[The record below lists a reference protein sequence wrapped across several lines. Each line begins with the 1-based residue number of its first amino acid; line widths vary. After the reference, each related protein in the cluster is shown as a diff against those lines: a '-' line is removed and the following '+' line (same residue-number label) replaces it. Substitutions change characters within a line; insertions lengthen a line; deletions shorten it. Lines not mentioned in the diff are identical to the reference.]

1 MKEQSW
7 QHITLETNGIRLHC
21 VQAGPP
27 DGALVILLH
36 GFPEFWYG
44 WRHQIEPLAQAGYWV
59 LAPDQRGY
67 NLSDKPST
75 VDAYRIGILAKD
87 VIGLI
92 HALGRERALLIGHDW
107 GAAVAW
113 HTAMHYPQLIAKLGI
128 LNVPHPT
135 VMVRTL
141 RSSLRQIIKSWYIFF
156 FQIPRL
162 PEWTLSR
169 NNYAAMR
176 RMLKTSAKQSTF
188 SADALDRY
196 VQAWRQPGALSAMI
210 NWYRA
215 MFRSQIASLG
225 RSVERSHAGRVEP
238 PTLMIW
244 GAKDIALDRSM
255 AQPSIELCKQGR
267 LVFFE
272 QATHWVQH
280 DEPERVSRLLLDFLK
295 E

>member
-44 WRHQIEPLAQAGYWV
+44 WRQQIEPLAQAGYWV

-67 NLSDKPST
+67 NLSDKPHT
-75 VDAYRIGILAKD
+75 VEAYRIGILAKD

-92 HALGRERALLIGHDW
+92 QALDRERALLIGHDW

-113 HTAMHYPQLIAKLGI
+113 HTAIHYPQSIAKLGI
-128 LNVPHPT
+128 LNVPHPA

-141 RSSLRQIIKSWYIFF
+141 RSSLRQIVKSWYIFF
-156 FQIPRL
+156 FQVPRL
-162 PEWTLSR
+162 PEWVLSR
-169 NNYAAMR
+169 KTYAPMR
-176 RMLKTSAKQSTF
+176 RMLKASSRQGTF
-188 SADALDRY
+188 NAEALDHY
-196 VQAWRQPGALSAMI
+196 MQAWRQPGALTAMI

-215 MFRSQIASLG
+215 MFRSGIASEG
-225 RSVERSHAGRVEP
+225 RSVEGAHGGRVKP
-238 PTLMIW
+238 STLMIW
-244 GAKDIALDRSM
+244 GAKDIALHRSM
-255 AQPSIELCKQGR
+255 AQPSLEFCDHGR

-280 DEPERVSRLLLDFLK
+280 DEPQRVTRLLLDFL
-295 E
+295 EE

>member
-1 MKEQSW
+1 MTERTL
-7 QHITLETNGIRLHC
+7 QHTTLETNGIRLHC

-27 DGALVILLH
+27 EGALLILLH

-44 WRHQIEPLAQAGYWV
+44 WRNQIEPLAQAGYWV

-67 NLSDKPST
+67 NLSDKPQAVS
-75 VDAYRIGILAKD
+75 AYRIEILAAD
-87 VIGLI
+87 VVGLI
-92 HALGRERALLIGHDW
+92 QALGRQRARLVGHDW

-113 HTAMHYPQLIAKLGI
+113 HTAVHYPQAIAKLGI
-128 LNVPHPT
+128 LNVPHPA

-156 FQIPRL
+156 FQLPRL

-169 NNYAAMR
+169 NHYAAMR
-176 RMLKTSAKQSTF
+176 RMLKASSRRGTF
-188 SADALDRY
+188 SPDALDRY
-196 VQAWRQPGALSAMI
+196 VQAWRQPGALKAML

-215 MFRSQIASLG
+215 MFRSVIASMG
-225 RSVERSHAGRVEP
+225 GSVERSPRRRVEP

-244 GAKDIALDRSM
+244 GTKDIALDRSM
-255 AQPSIELCKQGR
+255 AQPSIDMCNQGR

-280 DEPERVSRLLLDFLK
+280 DEPERVTRLLLDFL
-295 E
+295 EE

>member
-1 MKEQSW
+1 MTEHTL
-7 QHITLETNGIRLHC
+7 QHTTLETNGVRLHC

-27 DGALVILLH
+27 EGTLLILLH

-44 WRHQIEPLAQAGYWV
+44 WRHQIGPLAQAGYRV

-67 NLSDKPST
+67 NLSDKPRT
-75 VDAYRIGILAKD
+75 VDNYRIGILAAD
-87 VIGLI
+87 VVGLI
-92 HALGRERALLIGHDW
+92 QALGRERALLVGHDW

-113 HTAMHYPQLIAKLGI
+113 HTAMHYPQAIAKLGI
-128 LNVPHPT
+128 LNVPHPA

-141 RSSLRQIIKSWYIFF
+141 RSSLRQIMKSWYIFF
-156 FQIPRL
+156 FQLPRL

-176 RMLKTSAKQSTF
+176 RMLKASSRRGTF
-188 SADALDRY
+188 SDEALDRY
-196 VQAWRQPGALSAMI
+196 VQAWRQPGALKAMI
-210 NWYRA
+210 HWYRA
-215 MFRSQIASLG
+215 LFRSVVASMG
-225 RSVERSHAGRVEP
+225 RSVEGAHTGRVEP

-255 AQPSIELCKQGR
+255 AQPSIELCNQGR

-280 DEPERVSRLLLDFLK
+280 DEPERVTRLLLDFL
-295 E
+295 EE